1 MKMKTEKS
9 KNKPLENNPKETKLE
24 RLRSLTNL
32 LDNAIGIPGTP
43 YRIGIDPIIGLF
55 PAAGDYITAGLSAYI
70 VIEAAKMG
78 APKQT
83 LARMVLNIIFDA
95 LAGTVPLIGD
105 LFDATWKANVK
116 NMALLESYLNSP
128 VTRTKTD
135 WLFLSLLLG
144 ALLLVVIAV
153 SVVSLYIFT
162 LLFQALSS

>member
-1 MKMKTEKS
+1 MKTEKI
-9 KNKPLENNPKETKLE
+9 KDKPLENNGKETKLE
-24 RLRSLTNL
+24 KLRSLTNL
-32 LDNAIGIPGTP
+32 LDNAISIPGTR

-78 APKQT
+78 ASKRT

-95 LAGTVPLIGD
+95 LAGTIPLIGD

-116 NMALLESYLNSP
+116 NMALLESHFNSP
-128 VTRTKTD
+128 VERKNTD

-153 SVVSLYIFT
+153 SVVSISILT
-162 LLFQALSS
+162 LLFQALSG